1 MLAAAA
7 SGLFSAQSIAAAQR
21 ALADGKTLPHWL
33 IGDPG
38 IHKLDLEA
46 VYKPSW
52 QAICPASS
60 VNETGSAFT
69 SRLADVPIVVVR
81 GQDGTLRGFINVCR
95 HRGYPVVREDGQV
108 NKLTCRYHSW
118 TYALDGKLI
127 NAPEASEQELAN
139 FRCLSLLQ
147 ISVTEWRGCVF
158 ATLDPAAPAL
168 IDSFADLDAI
178 AADCGFDLSEYTWLR
193 RLDLDIPTD
202 WKLVY
207 DNVVECYH
215 CPAMHARTL
224 NTLYEASGFDDV
236 NWHGRIRKV
245 EARMKG
251 SNRLHHTIQLFP
263 GTYLVM
269 DPAIGIVGRFYPS
282 GPGQTKLEFHFL
294 APPDAAKGESEH
306 FAEMWCRTMHE
317 DGEILE
323 AQAEGIK
330 ALDHG
335 YLVSGP
341 ECSVA
346 GVQRLILDAY
356 QHALDGHAKTNGDA
370 DATVS

>member
-1 MLAAAA
+1 MPAAAS

-21 ALADGKTLPHWL
+21 ALVDGKTLPNWL
-33 IGDPG
+33 IGDSD
-38 IHKLDLEA
+38 IHKYDLEHI
-46 VYKPSW
+46 YRPSW
-52 QAICPASS
+52 QAICATAS
-60 VNETGSAFT
+60 VNRPGDAFT
-69 SRLADVPIVVVR
+69 SRLGDVPVVVVR
-81 GQDGTLRGFINVCR
+81 DQDGILRGFINVCR

-108 NKLTCRYHSW
+108 KKLTCRYHSW

-127 NAPEASEQELAN
+127 NAPDASEQELAS

-158 ATLDPAAPAL
+158 ATIDPAAVAL
-168 IDSFADLDAI
+168 IDSFADLDVI
-178 AADCGFDLSEYTWLR
+178 AAACNFDLSGYTWFR

-215 CPAMHARTL
+215 CPSMHARTL
-224 NTLYEASGFDDV
+224 NTLYEANGFDDV
-236 NWHGRIRKV
+236 SWHGRIRKV

-282 GPGQTKLEFHFL
+282 APGQTKLEFHFL
-294 APPDAAKGESEH
+294 APPDAAEGESEH

-317 DGEILE
+317 DGQILE

-356 QHALDGHAKTNGDA
+356 LHGLDGHAKTNGDV
-370 DATVS
+370 DATVT

>member
-69 SRLADVPIVVVR
+69 CRLADVPIVVVR

-193 RLDLDIPTD
+193 R
-202 WKLVY
+202 
-207 DNVVECYH
+207 
-215 CPAMHARTL
+215 
-224 NTLYEASGFDDV
+224 
-236 NWHGRIRKV
+236 
-245 EARMKG
+245 
-251 SNRLHHTIQLFP
+251 
-263 GTYLVM
+263 
-269 DPAIGIVGRFYPS
+269 
-282 GPGQTKLEFHFL
+282 
-294 APPDAAKGESEH
+294 
-306 FAEMWCRTMHE
+306 
-317 DGEILE
+317 
-323 AQAEGIK
+323 
-330 ALDHG
+330 
-335 YLVSGP
+335 
-341 ECSVA
+341 
-346 GVQRLILDAY
+346 
-356 QHALDGHAKTNGDA
+356 
-370 DATVS
+370 

>member
-1 MLAAAA
+1 MPTAA
-7 SGLFSAQSIAAAQR
+7 SSSQFSAQSIIAAQR
-21 ALADGKTLPHWL
+21 ALADGKTLPNWL
-33 IGDPG
+33 MGDSG
-38 IHKLDLEA
+38 IHQLDLEA
-46 VYKPSW
+46 IYKPSW
-52 QAICPASS
+52 QAICSTSS
-60 VNETGSAFT
+60 VIEPGSAFT

-81 GQDGTLRGFINVCR
+81 DQDGSLRGFINVCR
-95 HRGYPVVREDGQV
+95 HRGYPVVRQDGQV
-108 NKLTCRYHSW
+108 RKLTCRYHNWS
-118 TYALDGKLI
+118 YALDGRLI
-127 NAPEASEQELAN
+127 NAPEASKEELSN
-139 FRCLSLLQ
+139 FHCLSLLQ
-147 ISVTEWRGCVF
+147 ISIVEWCGCIF
-158 ATLDPAAPAL
+158 ANLDPEASDL
-168 IDSFADLDAI
+168 VDTFADLDAI
-178 AADCGFDLSEYTWLR
+178 AADCSFDLSNYTWFR
-193 RLDLDIPTD
+193 RLDIDIPTD

-236 NWHGRIRKV
+236 KWHGRIRMV
-245 EARMKG
+245 QARMKG
-251 SNRLHHTIQLFP
+251 TNQLHHTIQLFP

-294 APPDAAKGESEH
+294 APPDAAEGESEH

-356 QHALDGHAKTNGDA
+356 LHALNGPAQTNGDA